1 MCSNIWYDVF
11 WCKIYG
17 SKQGLR
23 ICSGLLRRLTYPAK
37 LKCIVF
43 DNLKAL
49 IEMHLRSILHCTS
62 YKFLFVC
69 KWTASWMKLK
79 FWCSLVFSYLSCRTQ
94 IAHKSQKLSYRIFF
108 RAHIWARFSCI
119 CRKIRCDSYCI
130 TIAWH
135 VLASVWRW
143 SYPMWLEFVRE
154 SSCVLSLFEPPKRNK
169 RDQSILED
177 HIVVWIPHALVCTFV
192 NAVSNPYFCRTNK

>member
-1 MCSNIWYDVF
+1 MFFDVKFMDLNRAWGSVDSVLAFCAVSHIRPNWNALSSTIW
-11 WCKIYG
+11 
-17 SKQGLR
+17 
-23 ICSGLLRRLTYPAK
+23 RRWL
-37 LKCIVF
+37 
-43 DNLKAL
+43 
-49 IEMHLRSILHCTS
+49 
-62 YKFLFVC
+62 

-108 RAHIWARFSCI
+108 RAHIWARFSYMY
-119 CRKIRCDSYCI
+119 RKIRCDSYCI